1 MAPALVVM
9 NVQMLEVLRV
19 NFSDSECSWA
29 ELNSLDVCATPC
41 SDVVKVV
48 LARLNVVNHQAVAML
63 PGFLHL
69 VVAEPGIP
77 VQRAFFIFLIEARNV
92 LPAGVVRVVSHNAL
106 MGKVVE
112 VTRENGFD

>member
-1 MAPALVVM
+1 MLLGRIKLLGCLCNAL
-9 NVQMLEVLRV
+9 QRCRK
-19 NFSDSECSWA
+19 S
-29 ELNSLDVCATPC
+29 CARTPQ
-41 SDVVKVV
+41 
-48 LARLNVVNHQAVAML
+48 LVNHQAVAML

-77 VQRAFFIFLIEARNV
+77 VQRAFFILLIEARNV